1 MVLGD
6 LMRELHNEIVPKL
19 STAMVKLGL
28 NENQWLN
35 SLGSSTDKTHG
46 DITLPCHTLSKILRK
61 SPNDIAIAIANNLDS
76 ELSDIAEINIVNG
89 FLNFKAQNSWISKKI
104 SSMNSDPRLGVE
116 LENRK
121 TIVIDYSSPNIAKR
135 MHVGH
140 LRSTVIGDALSR
152 IFSFKGHNVVG
163 ENHIGDWGTPFGML
177 IEHFIEC
184 DNNNVGEIDLSTFYK
199 EARYKFENIDD
210 FALRSR
216 QRVVKLQSRD
226 AETIDLWQKL
236 VDFSLVNFNSVYQML
251 GVLLNDDNLAGESIY
266 EDLLPEVVKR
276 LESQGLI
283 VESEGALVVFPDGW
297 YNREN
302 EPLPLIIRKGDG
314 GYNYATTDLAC
325 IINRVETIECNEML
339 YVVGAEQSQH
349 FSMVFQ
355 VAKDA
360 KFMDEK
366 IKAVHVSFG
375 LVMGSDGKKLAS
387 REGKAITLEELLEES
402 VNRAEKLI
410 LEKNSSMSDSDRKKV
425 SKMIGIG
432 AIKYADLSIDRNKNY
447 VFDWDKMLSFDG
459 NTAPYLQYAHARI
472 CSIFRKSSIPREST
486 FNSEI
491 LVVNDFE
498 KSLSKSIIGFSES
511 IDETINSYS
520 PHRLAV
526 YLHHLAQDFASFYE
540 NCPVL
545 VSNDEAKMNSRLAL
559 CNLTARTLKTG
570 LGLLGIE
577 TPENM

>member
-6 LMRELHNEIVPKL
+6 LMKELHNEIVPKL

-61 SPNDIAIAIANNLDS
+61 SPNDIAIEIANNIDS
-76 ELSDIAEINIVNG
+76 ELSEIVEINIVNG
-89 FLNFKAQNSWISKKI
+89 FLNFKAKNSWISKKI

-116 LENRK
+116 LEDRK

-199 EARYKFENIDD
+199 EARYKFENVDD

-276 LESQGLI
+276 LESRNLI
-283 VESEGALVVFPDGW
+283 VESEGALVVFPEGW
-297 YNREN
+297 FNREN

-325 IINRVETIECNEML
+325 IINRVESIECNEML

-360 KFMDEK
+360 EFMDEK

-387 REGKAITLEELLEES
+387 REGKAITLKELLEES

-472 CSIFRKSSIPREST
+472 CSIFRKSSISREST

-498 KSLSKSIIGFSES
+498 KSLSKSIIRFSES

-545 VSNDEAKMNSRLAL
+545 DSNDEVKMNSRLAL
-559 CNLTARTLKTG
+559 CNLTARTLKIG

>member
-1 MVLGD
+1 
-6 LMRELHNEIVPKL
+6 MRELHNEIVPKL

-28 NENQWLN
+28 NDNQWLS

-76 ELSDIAEINIVNG
+76 ELSEIAEINIVNG
-89 FLNFKAQNSWISKKI
+89 FLNFKAKNSWISKKI

-276 LESQGLI
+276 LESQDLI

-325 IINRVETIECNEML
+325 IINRVESIECNEML

-366 IKAVHVSFG
+366 TRAVHVSFG

-387 REGKAITLEELLEES
+387 REGKAITLKELLEES

-472 CSIFRKSSIPREST
+472 CSIFRKSSISREST

-545 VSNDEAKMNSRLAL
+545 ISNDEAKMNSRLAL

>member
-89 FLNFKAQNSWISKKI
+89 FLNFKAKNSWISKKI

-276 LESQGLI
+276 LESQDLI

-325 IINRVETIECNEML
+325 IINRVESIECNEML

-355 VAKDA
+355 VANDA

-447 VFDWDKMLSFDG
+447 VFDWDKMLSFEG

-472 CSIFRKSSIPREST
+472 CSIFRKSSISREST

>member
-19 STAMVKLGL
+19 STAMVELGL

-76 ELSDIAEINIVNG
+76 ELSEIAEINIVNG
-89 FLNFKAQNSWISKKI
+89 FLNFKAKNSWISKKI

-236 VDFSLVNFNSVYQML
+236 VDFSLVNFNSVYQLL

-276 LESQGLI
+276 LESQDLI

-325 IINRVETIECNEML
+325 IINRVESIECNEML

-366 IKAVHVSFG
+366 TKAVHVSFG

-425 SKMIGIG
+425 SIMIGIV

-472 CSIFRKSSIPREST
+472 CSIFRKSSISREST

-545 VSNDEAKMNSRLAL
+545 ISNDEAKMNSRLAL

>member
-1 MVLGD
+1 
-6 LMRELHNEIVPKL
+6 MRELHNEIVPKL

-28 NENQWLN
+28 NDNQWLS

-61 SPNDIAIAIANNLDS
+61 SPNDIAIEIANNLDS
-76 ELSDIAEINIVNG
+76 ELSEIVEINIVNG
-89 FLNFKAQNSWISKKI
+89 FLNFKAKNSWISKKI

-184 DNNNVGEIDLSTFYK
+184 DNSNVGEIELSTFYK

-276 LESQGLI
+276 LESQNLI

-325 IINRVETIECNEML
+325 IINRVESIECNEML

-387 REGKAITLEELLEES
+387 REGKAITLKELLEES

-410 LEKNSSMSDSDRKKV
+410 LEKNSSMSDSDRKKI

-472 CSIFRKSSIPREST
+472 CSIFRKSSISREST

-498 KSLSKSIIGFSES
+498 KSLSKSLIGFSES

-545 VSNDEAKMNSRLAL
+545 VSNDETQMNSRLAL

>member
-1 MVLGD
+1 
-6 LMRELHNEIVPKL
+6 MRALHDEIVPKL
-19 STAMVKLGL
+19 SIAMGKLEL

-46 DITLPCHTLSKILRK
+46 DITLPCHTFSKFFRK
-61 SPNDIAIAIANNLDS
+61 SPNDIAIEIANNLGP
-76 ELSDIAEINIVNG
+76 ELSEIVEINIVNG
-89 FLNFKAQNSWISKKI
+89 FLNFKALNSWISKKI
-104 SSMNSDPRLGVE
+104 SSMNLDPRLGVE

-152 IFSFKGHNVVG
+152 ILSFKGHNVVG

-184 DNNNVGEIDLSTFYK
+184 DKNNIGDIDLSTFYR
-199 EARYKFENIDD
+199 EARYKFENIDN

-216 QRVVKLQSRD
+216 KRVVKLQSRD
-226 AETIDLWQKL
+226 EETIDLWQKL
-236 VDFSLVNFNSVYQML
+236 VDLSLVNFNLIYQML
-251 GVLLNDDNLAGESIY
+251 GVLLNDDNLAGESMY

-276 LESQGLI
+276 LESKNLI

-302 EPLPLIIRKGDG
+302 DPLPLIIRKSDG

-325 IINRVETIECNEML
+325 IINRVESIECNEML

-360 KFMDEK
+360 EFMDET
-366 IKAVHVSFG
+366 IKAVHVPFG

-387 REGKAITLEELLEES
+387 REGKAITLKELLEES
-402 VNRAEKLI
+402 VLRAEKLI
-410 LEKNSSMSDSDRKKV
+410 IEKNPSMSDLERNKV

-472 CSIFRKSSIPREST
+472 CSIFRKSSVSREST
-486 FNSEI
+486 IYSEI

-498 KSLSKSIIGFSES
+498 KSLSKSIIRFSES
-511 IDETINSYS
+511 IDETLNSYS

-545 VSNDEAKMNSRLAL
+545 DTNDETTMNSRLAL
-559 CNLTARTLKTG
+559 CNLTARTLKKG
-570 LGLLGIE
+570 LELLGIE
-577 TPENM
+577 TPTNM

>member
-1 MVLGD
+1 
-6 LMRELHNEIVPKL
+6 MRALHDEIVPKL
-19 STAMVKLGL
+19 SIAMGKLEL

-46 DITLPCHTLSKILRK
+46 DITLPCHTFSKFFRK
-61 SPNDIAIAIANNLDS
+61 SPNDIAIEIANNLGP
-76 ELSDIAEINIVNG
+76 ELSEIVEINIVNG
-89 FLNFKAQNSWISKKI
+89 FLNFKARNSWISKKI
-104 SSMNSDPRLGVE
+104 SSMNLDPRLGVG

-152 IFSFKGHNVVG
+152 ILSFKGHNVVG

-184 DNNNVGEIDLSTFYK
+184 DKNNIGDIDLSTFYR
-199 EARYKFENIDD
+199 EARYKFENIDN

-216 QRVVKLQSRD
+216 KRVVKLQSRD
-226 AETIDLWQKL
+226 EETIDLWQKL
-236 VDFSLVNFNSVYQML
+236 VDLSLVNFNLIYQML

-276 LESQGLI
+276 LESKNLI

-302 EPLPLIIRKGDG
+302 DPLPLIIRKSDG

-325 IINRVETIECNEML
+325 IINRVESIECNEML

-360 KFMDEK
+360 EFMDET
-366 IKAVHVSFG
+366 IKAVHVPFG

-387 REGKAITLEELLEES
+387 REGKVITLKELLEES
-402 VNRAEKLI
+402 VLRAEKLI
-410 LEKNSSMSDSDRKKV
+410 IEKNPSMSALERNKV

-472 CSIFRKSSIPREST
+472 CSIFRKSSVSREST
-486 FNSEI
+486 IYSEI

-498 KSLSKSIIGFSES
+498 KSLSKSIIRFSES

-545 VSNDEAKMNSRLAL
+545 DTNDETTMNSRLAL
-559 CNLTARTLKTG
+559 CNLTARTLKKG
-570 LGLLGIE
+570 LELLGIE
-577 TPENM
+577 TPTNM

>member
-1 MVLGD
+1 
-6 LMRELHNEIVPKL
+6 MRELHNEIVPKL

-76 ELSDIAEINIVNG
+76 ELSEIAEINIVNG

-184 DNNNVGEIDLSTFYK
+184 DNNNVGEIELSTFYK

-276 LESQGLI
+276 LESQDLI

-325 IINRVETIECNEML
+325 IINRVESIECNEML

-360 KFMDEK
+360 KFMDEE

-410 LEKNSSMSDSDRKKV
+410 LEKNSSMSESDRKTV

>member
-1 MVLGD
+1 
-6 LMRELHNEIVPKL
+6 MRELHNEIVPKL

-89 FLNFKAQNSWISKKI
+89 FLNFKAKNSWISKKI

-276 LESQGLI
+276 LESQDLI

-325 IINRVETIECNEML
+325 IINRVESIECNEML

-355 VAKDA
+355 VANDA

-472 CSIFRKSSIPREST
+472 CSIFRKSSISREST

>member
-1 MVLGD
+1 MK
-6 LMRELHNEIVPKL
+6 ELHNEIVPKL
-19 STAMVKLGL
+19 STAMMKLGL

-61 SPNDIAIAIANNLDS
+61 SPNDIAIEIANNIDS
-76 ELSDIAEINIVNG
+76 ELSEIVEINIVNG
-89 FLNFKAQNSWISKKI
+89 FLNFKAKNSWISKKV

-116 LENRK
+116 LEDRK

-199 EARYKFENIDD
+199 EARYKFDNVDD

-216 QRVVKLQSRD
+216 QRVVKLQSGD

-276 LESQGLI
+276 LESRNLI
-283 VESEGALVVFPDGW
+283 VESEGALVVFPEGW
-297 YNREN
+297 FNREN

-325 IINRVETIECNEML
+325 IINRVESIECNEML

-360 KFMDEK
+360 EFMDEK

-387 REGKAITLEELLEES
+387 REGKAITLKELLEES

-472 CSIFRKSSIPREST
+472 CSIFRKSSISREST

-498 KSLSKSIIGFSES
+498 KSLSKSIIRFSES

-545 VSNDEAKMNSRLAL
+545 DSNDEVKMNSRLAL
-559 CNLTARTLKTG
+559 CNLTARTLKIG

>member
-1 MVLGD
+1 
-6 LMRELHNEIVPKL
+6 MRELLNEIVPNLSVAMEKL
-19 STAMVKLGL
+19 ELNDDQWVNLLG
-28 NENQWLN
+28 N
-35 SLGSSTDKTHG
+35 STDKVHG
-46 DITLPCHTLSKILRK
+46 DITLPCHTFSKILRK
-61 SPNDIAIAIANNLDS
+61 SPNDIAIEIANNLGS
-76 ELSDIAEINIVNG
+76 ELSEISDINIVNG
-89 FLNFKAQNSWISKKI
+89 FLNFKAKNSWISKKI
-104 SSMNSDPRLGVE
+104 SSLNSDPRLGVE
-116 LENRK
+116 LENSK

-152 IFSFKGHNVVG
+152 ILLFKGHNVVG

-184 DNNNVGEIDLSTFYK
+184 DNNNVGDIDLSTFYK
-199 EARYKFENIDD
+199 EARYKFDNIDD

-216 QRVVKLQSRD
+216 KRVVKLQSRD
-226 AETIDLWQKL
+226 PETIDLWQNL
-236 VDFSLVNFNSVYQML
+236 VDYSLVHFNSVYQML
-251 GVLLNDDNLAGESIY
+251 GVLLDDDNLAGESMF
-266 EDLLPEVVKR
+266 EELLPEVVKR
-276 LESQGLI
+276 LESKNLI

-325 IINRVETIECNEML
+325 IINRVESIGCNEML

-360 KFMDEK
+360 EFMGEE
-366 IKAVHVSFG
+366 IKAVHVPFG

-387 REGKAITLEELLEES
+387 REGKAITLKELLEES
-402 VNRAEKLI
+402 VTRAEKLI
-410 LEKNSSMSDSDRKKV
+410 LEKNPSMTDSDRSKV
-425 SKMIGIG
+425 SRMIGIG

-447 VFDWDKMLSFDG
+447 VFDWNKMLSFDG

-472 CSIFRKSSIPREST
+472 CSIFRRTSISREST
-486 FNSEI
+486 IDSEI

-545 VSNDEAKMNSRLAL
+545 VSDDENTMNSRLAL

>member
-1 MVLGD
+1 VVLGD

-19 STAMVKLGL
+19 STAMVELGL

-76 ELSDIAEINIVNG
+76 ELSEIAEINIVNG
-89 FLNFKAQNSWISKKI
+89 FLNFKAKNSWISKKI

-236 VDFSLVNFNSVYQML
+236 VDFSLVNFNSVYQLL

-276 LESQGLI
+276 LESQDLI

-325 IINRVETIECNEML
+325 IINRVESIECNEML

-366 IKAVHVSFG
+366 TKAVHVSFG

-472 CSIFRKSSIPREST
+472 CSIFRKSSISREST

-545 VSNDEAKMNSRLAL
+545 ISNDEAKMNSRLAL

>member
-19 STAMVKLGL
+19 STAMVELGL

-76 ELSDIAEINIVNG
+76 ELSEIVEINIVNG
-89 FLNFKAQNSWISKKI
+89 FLNFKAKNSWISKKI

-236 VDFSLVNFNSVYQML
+236 VDFSLVNFNSVYQLL

-276 LESQGLI
+276 LESQDLI

-325 IINRVETIECNEML
+325 IINRVESIECNEML

-366 IKAVHVSFG
+366 TKAVHVSFG

-472 CSIFRKSSIPREST
+472 CSIFRKSSISREST

-545 VSNDEAKMNSRLAL
+545 ISNDEAKMNSRLAL

>member
-1 MVLGD
+1 MK
-6 LMRELHNEIVPKL
+6 ELHNEIVPKL

-61 SPNDIAIAIANNLDS
+61 SPNDIAIEIANNIDS
-76 ELSDIAEINIVNG
+76 ELSEIVEINIVNG
-89 FLNFKAQNSWISKKI
+89 FLNFKAKNSWISKKV

-116 LENRK
+116 LEDRK

-199 EARYKFENIDD
+199 EARYKFDNVDD

-276 LESQGLI
+276 LESRNLI
-283 VESEGALVVFPDGW
+283 VESEGALVVFPEGW
-297 YNREN
+297 FNREN

-325 IINRVETIECNEML
+325 IINRVESIECNEML

-360 KFMDEK
+360 EFMDEK

-387 REGKAITLEELLEES
+387 REGKAITLKELLEES

-472 CSIFRKSSIPREST
+472 CSIFRKSSISREST

-498 KSLSKSIIGFSES
+498 KSLSKSIIRFSES

-545 VSNDEAKMNSRLAL
+545 DSNDEVKMNSRLAL
-559 CNLTARTLKTG
+559 CNLTARTLKIG

>member
-1 MVLGD
+1 
-6 LMRELHNEIVPKL
+6 MRELHNEIVPKL
-19 STAMVKLGL
+19 STAMVELGL

-76 ELSDIAEINIVNG
+76 ELSEIAEINIVNG
-89 FLNFKAQNSWISKKI
+89 FLNFKAKNSWISKKI

-276 LESQGLI
+276 LESQDLI

-325 IINRVETIECNEML
+325 IINRVESIECNEML

-366 IKAVHVSFG
+366 TKAVHVSFG

-472 CSIFRKSSIPREST
+472 CSIFRKSSISREST

-545 VSNDEAKMNSRLAL
+545 ISNDEAKMNSRLAL